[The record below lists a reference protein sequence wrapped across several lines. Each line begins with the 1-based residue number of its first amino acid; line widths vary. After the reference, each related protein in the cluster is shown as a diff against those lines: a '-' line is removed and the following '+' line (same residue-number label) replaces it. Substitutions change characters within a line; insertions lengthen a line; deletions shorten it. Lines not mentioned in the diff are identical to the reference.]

1 METGQMSRLFSFTF
15 SALTVCN
22 IYFWIWDY
30 SKFIFMWSP
39 LSFILVCKKSQFW
52 VITLF
57 YEIDT
62 LRLLKIYIILW
73 PPPISSFQRFILTE
87 SLFLR
92 ASTVRSSNIQ
102 NIAADGR
109 SFYNWRVHVSF
120 TQICL
125 FLNTMFI
132 AIWQN
137 HYLNRVSLFG

>member
-22 IYFWIWDY
+22 IYFWIWNY
-30 SKFIFMWSP
+30 SKLVFICSP
-39 LSFILVCKKSQFW
+39 LSSILVCKITQSWVKSYPSGQL
-52 VITLF
+52 ITLF
-57 YEIDT
+57 SKIDT

-102 NIAADGR
+102 DIAADGR
-109 SFYNWRVHVSF
+109 SFYNWRVHVSLLRYASF
-120 TQICL
+120 
-125 FLNTMFI
+125 
-132 AIWQN
+132 
-137 HYLNRVSLFG
+137 